1 MNFNIKCIVLVI
13 VLLAGY
19 SRLQAQSEEGYS
31 LQQLIDA
38 AMENNRVMKIKDYQV
53 QEKVSKR
60 REDAVKRYPTAMLEG
75 SYRYNF
81 NLPNLTIPAGVVGVV
96 GSSDG
101 PPQLLP
107 TEDRQLTLGD
117 RNNYGL
123 SLTLYQPLTQQAKI
137 GTGLQIDEIDIKV
150 TEKEKVQLKLDI
162 QTGVSKLYYGILIVQ
177 KQMEE
182 AEANLELAKAK
193 LYDAEGALAAGKT
206 IEVNLAGLQAGIAD
220 EEREILSLQI
230 RMDDLLNDLSSL
242 AQVGVADL
250 KLQPVE
256 MEIESLQSMEAYEN
270 EASSNPGLQIAKL
283 NKEKAVLGIRAAEQS
298 NLPDLGLV
306 AGYYYQQGNPLL
318 PTSSPFVGVSLKWN
332 IQDLFS
338 NAQLKSQRR
347 FQMKQAEENVAYKQE
362 ELSKDIQKAWR
373 KASQS
378 EALVTVARKVA
389 GYRREEYKIQQDK
402 QSAGLGANTGLL
414 EVRSQLAKAE
424 ADQYAAELSYLLA
437 VIELNN
443 LTEK

>member
-1 MNFNIKCIVLVI
+1 MNFKIKCIALVL

-81 NLPNLTIPAGVVGVV
+81 NLPNLTIPAGVAGVV

-107 TEDRQLTLGD
+107 AEDRQLTLGD